1 MPEPSR
7 DFVELRSEAVQEIL
21 GTPPNWLVQW
31 GTTVVLLGFCLLM
44 CVAWF
49 VRYPDVVVSDKLSI
63 TTADPPVE
71 VVARSDGRVA
81 LLLVEDTTVVGERQ
95 ALAVLQ
101 NTAFYYDVR
110 QLDTLLSQWQNLSA
124 EDFRS
129 LEYPDSLR
137 LGELQSDYALFVR
150 DLEDFKFG
158 RASRSNTVQMNVGA
172 IEQQINQLQ
181 QSITFEQKAL
191 KRINEQLRIAENF
204 YERQKDLF
212 RQNIIS
218 EMKLEEE
225 RLKLADI
232 ERQRDIHEGNILE
245 KNREIISLRNS
256 IRSANFGQT
265 ENTQSSSTRLM
276 ASLRALRSAIDQWSQ
291 TYVLTAPIGGKVVFN
306 GLNLQQYVRQGEA
319 VMTVVPQSTDKI
331 VGRVQLPVEKSGK
344 VNVGQDVLI
353 KLENYPFQE
362 FGMLKGKVASKS
374 PVPRNRE
381 YTIIVD
387 DLEVTGSGKLRTST
401 KREIRFEQQLL
412 GSAEIITEDK
422 GFLERVIEQITSGFR
437 Q

>member
-1 MPEPSR
+1 MAEPR
-7 DFVELRSEAVQEIL
+7 DFVELRSEEVQEIL

-31 GTTVVLLGFCLLM
+31 GTTAVLIGFGLLLG
-44 CVAWF
+44 VAWF

-81 LLLVEDTTVVGERQ
+81 LLLVQDTSIVTERQ

-101 NTAFYYDVR
+101 NTAHYADVQR
-110 QLDTLLSQWQNLSA
+110 LDTMLTQWQNLSVDA
-124 EDFRS
+124 LRE
-129 LEYPDSLR
+129 LQYPDSLR
-137 LGELQSDYALFVR
+137 LGELQADYALFVR

-158 RASRSNTVQMNVGA
+158 KANRSNSVQLNIGG
-172 IEQQINQLQ
+172 IEQQISQLQ
-181 QSITFEQKAL
+181 QSIAFEQKAL
-191 KRINEQLRIAENF
+191 KRINDQLKIAENF

-212 RQNIIS
+212 KQNIIS

-232 ERQRDIHEGNILE
+232 ERQRDVHEGNILE
-245 KNREIISLRNS
+245 KNREILSLRNS
-256 IRSANFGQT
+256 IRSANIGQS

-276 ASLRALRSAIDQWSQ
+276 ASLRALRSTVDQWMQ

-306 GLNLQQYVRQGEA
+306 GLNLQQYVRQGES
-319 VMTVVPQSTDKI
+319 VMTIVPQSTDKI

-344 VNVGQDVLI
+344 VNVGQAVLI

-362 FGMLKGKVASKS
+362 FGMLRGKVASKS

-387 DLEVTGSGKLRTST
+387 DLEVTRSGKLRTSSQ
-401 KREIRFEQQLL
+401 KEIQFEQQLL
-412 GSAEIITEDK
+412 GSVEIITDDK
-422 GFLERVIEQITSGFR
+422 GFLERVLEQISAGFQR
-437 Q
+437 